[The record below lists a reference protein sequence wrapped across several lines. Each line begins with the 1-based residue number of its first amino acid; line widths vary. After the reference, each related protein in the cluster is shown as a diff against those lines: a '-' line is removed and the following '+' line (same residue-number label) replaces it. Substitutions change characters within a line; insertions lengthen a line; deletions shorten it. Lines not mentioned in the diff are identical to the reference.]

1 MTEVETELSSEWQ
14 PSEQVVESVARAE
27 GVDPVDLQ
35 PPLNAV
41 VDLDALDALF
51 APVGGVPRTDG
62 RVEFRYEDYLI
73 AVDADGTVAVEP
85 SDATSPES

>member
-1 MTEVETELSSEWQ
+1 MTEADAELSSEWQ
-14 PSEQVVESVARAE
+14 PSERVVESVARTE

-35 PPLNAV
+35 PPLNDV

-62 RVEFRYEDYLI
+62 RVEFRYDDYLV

-85 SDATSPES
+85 VDATSAES